1 VPITSADLT
10 DRLERADRARL
21 ALRRTTLD
29 LQRLGAQLRQVLAQR
44 HAPWISTPSTRPAQ
58 LNRSRTWPPG
68 AAEGDE

>member
-29 LQRLGAQLRQVLAQR
+29 LQGLGTQLRQVLAQR
-44 HAPWISTPSTRPAQ
+44 HAPDLGLPEGRAVEAAP
-58 LNRSRTWPPG
+58 RS
-68 AAEGDE
+68 